1 MGNGIATEPHTRRR
15 RVIQRP
21 RLTRLLDQS
30 QGRIKMLVAPAGY
43 GKTTLARQ
51 WLEGKQAVW
60 YTATRASADVA
71 ALAAGLTDAVAK
83 VVTGAGEALIERLSV
98 TDRPEHEVR
107 TLEAMLARD
116 LSEWPAD
123 CWLVIDDY
131 HEAGRSVA
139 TETLTEHL
147 LVDAPL
153 NALILSRRRPRWA
166 SSRRILYG
174 EIFEVDRTML
184 AMSDAEA
191 AAMLGPDRPT
201 GLDLINAARGWPA
214 VLALAAVTD
223 TRPRGL
229 VAEPQLYGFF
239 AEEIFGRLDR
249 RTRRTLTEI
258 SLFGRDGRR
267 VALARLGFDEAHRA
281 TAHGLACGFLTEQAG
296 GEIVLHPLAQ
306 EFLHLKLRE
315 EHADRLGEVV
325 SDAVRILLD
334 NRLWDQAHSLIDEF
348 KREDLLPHLVGR
360 AMEDLLAS
368 GRSATLR
375 SWLGD
380 STATHPTLL
389 LGSAELAFRE
399 GRFYEAEALAAH
411 AANDLRANPNESA
424 RAALVAGRAAHVGSR
439 EAQAR
444 LYFET
449 AQSLASDDAL
459 KWRATLGALVAAIEL
474 EDQGVEDLLHSLTP
488 GRPLEPADEV
498 AVADR
503 HLAYETRFCRP
514 VDLQRA
520 RSASQLLRFVRDPVA
535 RASFRNIFGYALA
548 SMAYWDEATTLTNE
562 QLQDIERCRLDFV
575 VPYALLLQAMVAI
588 GRRDYKN
595 SGARLAEAEAHAR
608 GTGDLAALQMVTAL
622 RGRALIAQGLFEEAL
637 LQSDVDLSS
646 ITRSV
651 NGELLGVKALAAAG
665 SGHIQRARTLAGQSL
680 DASLGVE
687 TIINAHCA
695 LAVAALT
702 ERDHDLA
709 LDHAATALERS
720 VTTGMIESLVCA
732 YRGCP
737 QLIVCLLARRE
748 LHDALTLVLNRAGD
762 SQLADS
768 AGLQPGESS
777 VLSLSPR
784 EKEVLAL
791 LAQGHSNAA
800 IGKTLYIS
808 PVTVKV
814 HVRHIFD
821 KLGVRSRAEAAL
833 RASQLNRRSSN
844 DDSG

>member
-1 MGNGIATEPHTRRR
+1 ME
-15 RVIQRP
+15 
-21 RLTRLLDQS
+21 RLT
-30 QGRIKMLVAPAGY
+30 
-43 GKTTLARQ
+43 
-51 WLEGKQAVW
+51 
-60 YTATRASADVA
+60 
-71 ALAAGLTDAVAK
+71 
-83 VVTGAGEALIERLSV
+83 V

-116 LSEWPAD
+116 LSGWPSD

-131 HEAGRSVA
+131 HEASRSVA

-147 LVDAPL
+147 LADAPL

-174 EIFEVDRTML
+174 EIFEIDRTVL
-184 AMSDAEA
+184 AMSDTEA
-191 AAMLGPDRPT
+191 ATMLGTDRPT
-201 GLDLINAARGWPA
+201 ALDLINAARGWPA
-214 VLALAAVTD
+214 VLALAAVTE
-223 TRPRGL
+223 TRPSGL

-249 RTRRTLTEI
+249 RTRQTLTKI
-258 SLFGRDGRR
+258 SLFGREGRR
-267 VALARLGFDEAHRA
+267 VALTKLGSDEAHRA
-281 TAHGLACGFLTEQAG
+281 IAQGLACGFLTEQSGA
-296 GEIVLHPLAQ
+296 EIALHPLAT
-306 EFLHLKLRE
+306 EFLRLKLRQ
-315 EHADRLGEVV
+315 EHAHQLREVV
-325 SDAVRILLD
+325 SDAVAILLE
-334 NRLWDQAHSLIDEF
+334 NSLWDEAHSLIDAF
-348 KREDLLPHLVGR
+348 QREDLLPHLVAR
-360 AMEDLLAS
+360 AVDDLLTS

-375 SWLGD
+375 SWIGD
-380 STATHPTLL
+380 STTIHPALL
-389 LGSAELAFRE
+389 LASAELAFRE

-411 AANDLRANPNESA
+411 AATDLSADANASA
-424 RAALVAGRAAHVGSR
+424 RAAFVAGRAAHVGSR

-444 LYFET
+444 GYFET
-449 AQSLASDDAL
+449 AQSLATDDTL
-459 KWRATLGALVAAIEL
+459 KWRAALGALVAAIEL
-474 EDQGVEDLLHSLTP
+474 EDQGVEDLLRSLTR

-498 AVADR
+498 AIADR

-514 VDLQRA
+514 VDLQRG

-548 SMAYWDEATTLTNE
+548 SMAYWDEATILTDE
-562 QLQDIERCRLDFV
+562 QLQDAERCRLDFV
-575 VPYALLLQAMVAI
+575 VPYALLVRAMVAI
-588 GRRDYKN
+588 GRREYEDGSAKL
-595 SGARLAEAEAHAR
+595 SVAEEHAR

-622 RGRALIAQGLFEEAL
+622 RGRALIAQGLFEEAVR
-637 LQSDVDLSS
+637 QSDVDLSR

-651 NGELLGVKALAAAG
+651 NGELLGVKALAAAA
-665 SGHIQRARTLAGQSL
+665 SGHIQSSRSLAGQSL

-687 TIINAHCA
+687 TVINAHCA

-702 ERDHDLA
+702 ERDHVTA
-709 LDHAATALERS
+709 LDHAAIALEHS

-748 LHDALTLVLNRAGD
+748 LHDSLTLVLHRAGD
-762 SQLADS
+762 SPLADS
-768 AGLQPGESS
+768 AGLQPGDSS

-791 LAQGHSNAA
+791 LAQGHSNAV
-800 IGKTLYIS
+800 IGKSLYIS

-833 RASQLNRRSSN
+833 RASQLNRGSSH
-844 DDSG
+844 DDGA